1 MKCPYCEK
9 SNDVTILGVPTAA
22 MLEAYAGL
30 GLGS

>member
-9 SNDVTILGVPTAA
+9 SDDVTILGVPAA